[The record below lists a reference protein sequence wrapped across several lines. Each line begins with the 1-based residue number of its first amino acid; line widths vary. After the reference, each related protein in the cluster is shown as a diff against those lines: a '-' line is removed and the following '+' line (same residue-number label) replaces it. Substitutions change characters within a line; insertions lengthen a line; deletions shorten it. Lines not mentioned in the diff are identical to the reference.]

1 MTEREEDET
10 TADVRHHRVRA
21 GVTARASTFSKRIV
35 CCSLMHHLAAAGAV
49 LGLFVGLTCLAWY
62 LGGESASS
70 HAHSQPGLW
79 GREVNG
85 LEFMRKS
92 AEFSIFGT
100 SKEKWGT
107 EDDLKVCGEN
117 LCVKFTQTLEQCI
130 GKDFYD
136 NCVFWICFKR

>member
-10 TADVRHHRVRA
+10 TADSRQQRVRA
-21 GVTARASTFSKRIV
+21 GVTARDFSKNIFFLFTD
-35 CCSLMHHLAAAGAV
+35 SPFGTAAGAV
-49 LGLFVGLTCLAWY
+49 AGLFVGLTCLAWY

-107 EDDLKVCGEN
+107 EDDLKVCEET
-117 LCVKFTQTLEQCI
+117 LCVEFTQPLEQCI
-130 GKDFYD
+130 GKDLYD
-136 NCVFWICFKR
+136 NCVF